1 MREHWRGSF
10 AIPMT
15 PFDEHDRIDEDV
27 LRAEIEFCVQAGAQG
42 LVTPVMVSEF
52 FYLSEE
58 ERRLMIR
65 VPVEQAA
72 GRIPVVANCAAVNT
86 PLAVSYAR
94 YAEEVGADSV
104 IAMPPYIHRPDWE
117 RIRAYYQAISDAVQ
131 VPVWIQ
137 NAGLVAL
144 SADQVATLCIES
156 EHVSWVKEE
165 VSPSTYS
172 IGALVR
178 KRCPAIEGVMGGS
191 GGRYMITERARG
203 SQGVVH
209 ACEICDIIQDIWNL
223 LDADREE
230 AARDLFER
238 ALPAIDLE
246 GLMGMAFAKEIMVR
260 RGIFKNHRMR
270 LTSRPLD
277 EDDLREIDRVW
288 ERLGPYLRWHA

>member
-1 MREHWRGSF
+1 MYEHWRGSF

-27 LRAEIEFCVQAGAQG
+27 LRAEIEFCVQAGAKG

-52 FYLSEE
+52 FYLSED

-86 PLAVSYAR
+86 PLAVAYAR
-94 YAEEVGADSV
+94 YAEEVGADAV

-131 VPVWIQ
+131 IPVWIQ

-144 SADQVATLCIES
+144 SADQVATLCTEI

-165 VSPSTYS
+165 VSPSTHS

-178 KRCPAIEGVMGGS
+178 KRCPAIKGVMGGS

-203 SQGVVH
+203 SKGVVH
-209 ACEICDIIQDIWNL
+209 ACEICDVIQDVWDL
-223 LDADREE
+223 LE
-230 AARDLFER
+230 AGHEDSARDLFER

-260 RGIFKNHRMR
+260 RGVFKDHRMR